1 MISFFFY
8 QTIYI
13 NKEIYDSCNSQYSKC
28 GSGILDVLK
37 KNLNLLILL
46 PKGDMGYKLKYKIL
60 GLKFPFLS
68 FCAVKYLLLIHIQ
81 IIRTY

>member
-1 MISFFFY
+1 MWVWDLRCFI
-8 QTIYI
+8 
-13 NKEIYDSCNSQYSKC
+13 
-28 GSGILDVLK
+28 K

-60 GLKFPFLS
+60 GLKYPFLS
-68 FCAVKYLLLIHIQ
+68 FCAVKYLLLIHLQ